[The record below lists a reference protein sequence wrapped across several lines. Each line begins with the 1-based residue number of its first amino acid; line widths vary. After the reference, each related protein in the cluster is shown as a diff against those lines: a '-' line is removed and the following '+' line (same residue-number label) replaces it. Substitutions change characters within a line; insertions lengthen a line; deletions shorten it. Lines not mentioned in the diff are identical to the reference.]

1 MKNRLAVWSAALAL
15 VLAVAVGTLL
25 TARPA
30 AAAPQDAYEY
40 AYFAGVPR
48 LESYEIDLSRWA
60 GSEEEK
66 DYVRGHVFVY
76 QTGQTTFENQH
87 NSLKRLNELSAQGW
101 ELWDADAGVLRRR
114 K

>member
-15 VLAVAVGTLL
+15 VVAVAVGTLL

-40 AYFAGVPR
+40 AYFVGVPR
-48 LESYEIDLSRWA
+48 VESYDIDLSRWA
-60 GSEEEK
+60 GAEDEK
-66 DYVRGHVFVY
+66 EYLRSHVFVY
-76 QTGQTTFENQH
+76 EQGQTNFENHH
-87 NSLKRLNELSAQGW
+87 NSLKRLNELASQGW
-101 ELWDADAGVLRRR
+101 DLWDAKAGVLRRR